1 MLRRSMERARHES
14 FLVVKAGPN
23 DMGSRP
29 LATPF
34 ASPEIQVGADGRPRA
49 TIWNLGTREVGGVT
63 TEFYSVPAGLPI
75 IPENAQL
82 IGVGNPAIIPAGQ
95 SITITCGQVW
105 RRMSHA
111 DILLV
116 MAYHAELDP
125 VKAPCDALRDRH
137 VGQMNYPWAGN
148 FEGRYGAAGQKIRL
162 ELRPANQGL
171 YRVKLFEEVNGRM
184 ASIPK
189 CDRIMKP
196 NQHTFRWMEVEGN
209 RKDLY
214 DLVML
219 DNSRLS
225 FRLASRPLEL
235 PTESVQ
241 ELDGLLERR

>member
-1 MLRRSMERARHES
+1 MLRRSMERARHET

-23 DMGSRP
+23 DMGNRP

-34 ASPEIQVGADGRPRA
+34 ASPDLQVGADGRPRA
-49 TIWNLGTREVGGVT
+49 TIWNLGTREVTGVT
-63 TEFYSVPAGLPI
+63 TEFYSFPAGLPV

-82 IGVGNPAIIPAGQ
+82 IGVGNPAIIPAGE

-105 RRMSHA
+105 RRMNHV

-116 MAYHAELDP
+116 MAYHPELDP
-125 VKAPCDALRDRH
+125 VKFPCDAIRDRH

-148 FEGRYGAAGQKIRL
+148 FEGKYGSQKVRL

-171 YRVKLFEEVNGRM
+171 YRVKLYEEAGGRM
-184 ASIPK
+184 ATIPK
-189 CDRIMKP
+189 CERIMKP
-196 NQHTFRWMEVEGN
+196 NQHTFRWMEVDAN

-225 FRLASRPLEL
+225 FRLASQPLDQ
-235 PTESVQ
+235 PAAPVQ
-241 ELDGLLERR
+241 ELEGILERR